1 MKNIQGRGDLGRG
14 EGGLNREGG
23 SLSFF
28 PFKGKGGGLF
38 ETGRFREDL
47 RQSFYNQQDYKNVKD
62 FKGLLPFFLNC

>member
-1 MKNIQGRGDLGRG
+1 MKNNQGRGDLGGG

-23 SLSFF
+23 FLTFF

-47 RQSFYNQQDYKNVKD
+47 R
-62 FKGLLPFFLNC
+62 

>member
-1 MKNIQGRGDLGRG
+1 MKNIQERGDLGRG

-47 RQSFYNQQDYKNVKD
+47 R
-62 FKGLLPFFLNC
+62 